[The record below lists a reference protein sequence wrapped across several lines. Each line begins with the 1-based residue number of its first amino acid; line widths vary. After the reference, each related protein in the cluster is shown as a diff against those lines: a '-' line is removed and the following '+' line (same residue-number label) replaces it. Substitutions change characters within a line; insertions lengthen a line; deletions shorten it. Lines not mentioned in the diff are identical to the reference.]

1 MTNNS
6 KNDLETIIKMSK
18 QYDYGYVQDYIT
30 SVYENKYNEKYNKNT
45 ANFNII
51 KNFVDIYKNQ
61 SIPVYN
67 ELCKHHNQ
75 LGGKDGNKQF
85 KYMANL
91 VIKVLRSKFIGKIV
105 RGVLKYTSFLLVKI
119 LPEIAKLFVIKDKE
133 GVETHIFPEEDVKL
147 YSAMAGS
154 VIKNLGPVLKYQMT
168 PKDKRDELSYETKK
182 SIENMRNEILEA
194 AKKKTAQTGGEIIM
208 KTDSQQISNTQPLLY
223 NLNKIDMPGGSS
235 SSTINQ
241 ASLVI
246 PRIKETSF
254 FDSTL
259 LRGRGASRDT
269 LGDTE
274 ILKNIL
280 ELNTETETV
289 TDTVVNDMIGGTK
302 NSTVNLDISIFT
314 NKLSADTD
322 TDAFINDMIGGTK
335 NSTPKK
341 QAYIDLAQEVNL
353 NMSSIFTN
361 KLNTDTETDAFINDM
376 IRRTKN

>member
-6 KNDLETIIKMSK
+6 KNDLEIIIKMGK
-18 QYDYGYVQDYIT
+18 QYDDGYVQDYIT

-61 SIPVYN
+61 SIPIYN

-75 LGGKDGNKQF
+75 LGGKYGKKQF
-85 KYMANL
+85 KYMARI
-91 VIKVLRSKFIGKIV
+91 VIRVLESKFIGKIV
-105 RGVLKYTSFLLVKI
+105 RGVLKFSGSLLVKL
-119 LPEIAKLFVIKDKE
+119 LPEITKLFVIKDKE
-133 GVETHIFPEEDVKL
+133 GVETRIFPEEDVKL
-147 YSAMAGS
+147 YSAMAS
-154 VIKNLGPVLKYQMT
+154 NVIKNLGPVLKYHMT
-168 PKDKRDELSYETKK
+168 PKDKRDELSDETKK
-182 SIENMRNEILEA
+182 SIENMRNEILVL

-241 ASLVI
+241 ATINQASL
-246 PRIKETSF
+246 
-254 FDSTL
+254 
-259 LRGRGASRDT
+259 
-269 LGDTE
+269 DTE

-280 ELNTETETV
+280 ELNTETENV

-335 NSTPKK
+335 N

-376 IRRTKN
+376 IGGTKN

>member
-6 KNDLETIIKMSK
+6 KNDLEIIIKMGK
-18 QYDYGYVQDYIT
+18 QYDDGYVQDYIT

-61 SIPVYN
+61 AVPVYN
-67 ELCKHHNQ
+67 ELCKHYDQ
-75 LGGKDGNKQF
+75 FGGDKKDSVGKKAF
-85 KYMANL
+85 TYMAGL
-91 VIKVLRSKFIGKIV
+91 VIKVLTSKFIGKIV
-105 RGVLKYTSFLLVKI
+105 GGVLKYTSLLLLELLPKI
-119 LPEIAKLFVIKDKE
+119 TKKFVYKKDDKE
-133 GVETHIFPEEDVKL
+133 INIFPEEDVKL
-147 YSAMAGS
+147 YSKVASS
-154 VIKNLGPVLKYQMT
+154 VIKHLGPALKYHMT
-168 PKDKRDELSYETKK
+168 PKDERENLSSSVKQSINNMHDE
-182 SIENMRNEILEA
+182 IIEA
-194 AKKKTAQTGGEIIM
+194 AKKFKTVQTGGEIII
-208 KTDSQQISNTQPLLY
+208 KTDSQQISNIQPLLY

-235 SSTINQ
+235 SST
-241 ASLVI
+241 L
-246 PRIKETSF
+246 
-254 FDSTL
+254 
-259 LRGRGASRDT
+259 
-269 LGDTE
+269 DTE

-280 ELNTETETV
+280 ELNTETV

-335 NSTPKK
+335 N
-341 QAYIDLAQEVNL
+341 QAYINLAQEINL

-376 IRRTKN
+376 IGRTKN